1 MRQARSR
8 TRGEALDQLLWYLLA
23 GTRGGA
29 NRIRIIEALAERPY
43 NANQLAE
50 RLGMDYRTVR
60 HHLDLLTKNNVL
72 ARPEGDAYGSLYFVS
87 GLMKSHLGTFQ
98 EIKAKTVGKGGP
110 IVANQDKREQEVR
123 D

>member
-1 MRQARSR
+1 V
-8 TRGEALDQLLWYLLA
+8 DQLLWYLLA

-29 NRIRIIEALAERPY
+29 NRIRILEALIDRPY

-50 RLGMDYRTVR
+50 LLKMDYRTVR

-87 GLMKSHLGTFQ
+87 GLMKGHLDTFQ
-98 EIKAKTVGKGGP
+98 RIKAKTVGGP
-110 IVANQDKREQEVR
+110 GAIVAKPDKPEEGVREP
-123 D
+123 